1 MFSVLFRKLWHMVS
15 MAQDTAMLDMCFKFL
30 WRMLNYVKTCCSNNF
45 NKQSVTLEKL
55 FSCQS
60 LYILRM
66 KSEPFLIISDDVS
79 GDGVWWSDRADWVSL
94 ANWESVVFSLA
105 RHKSWSIWTCSEWS
119 WCVCWPSL
127 WAQTWQGCSR
137 NFRNENKVKW
147 DCCSFDMKFSLN
159 PFNWKQTH
167 LQLDLNV
174 MRNCHKTNL
183 QL

>member
-1 MFSVLFRKLWHMVS
+1 MFPVLFRKLWHMVS
-15 MAQDTAMLDMCFKFL
+15 MAQDTVMLDMCFKFP

-55 FSCQS
+55 FSCQN

-94 ANWESVVFSLA
+94 AHWESVVFSLA

-119 WCVCWPSL
+119 WCVCWPAL
-127 WAQTWQGCSR
+127 WPQTWQGCSR

-147 DCCSFDMKFSLN
+147 ECCSFDMKFSLN
-159 PFNWKQTH
+159 PFNLKQTH
-167 LQLDLNV
+167 LQLWSKWEEKLSQD
-174 MRNCHKTNL
+174 
-183 QL
+183 